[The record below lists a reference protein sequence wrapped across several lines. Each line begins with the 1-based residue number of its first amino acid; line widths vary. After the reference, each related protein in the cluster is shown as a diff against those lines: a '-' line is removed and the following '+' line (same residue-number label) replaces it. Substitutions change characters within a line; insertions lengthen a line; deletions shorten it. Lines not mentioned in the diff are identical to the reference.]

1 MSSYKNLTQCLFAC
15 SNSLMLG
22 LLSIA
27 YPALANTDISP
38 LNQAENDYSR
48 REMVANQSVFSDG
61 AYLFGQSDQPEQLGE
76 EYVVFQV
83 KGERLLG
90 AFYMPNSEFSC
101 FSGVIV
107 GNHLKLAILDPYEN
121 VVYPYAIALEPASPI
136 AATHPAKMK
145 NVVGLE
151 GYQRLAQL
159 SSLDHHILGICLN
172 QVE

>member
-1 MSSYKNLTQCLFAC
+1 
-15 SNSLMLG
+15 MLG
-22 LLSIA
+22 LLTIA
-27 YPALANTDISP
+27 YPSLANTDVTS
-38 LNQAENDYSR
+38 LNQAETNYSR
-48 REMVANQSVFSDG
+48 AEMVANQSVLSDG

-76 EYVVFQV
+76 EYIVFQV

-107 GNHLKLAILDPYEN
+107 GNQLKLAILDPYEN

-136 AATHPAKMK
+136 AATHQPKMK
-145 NVVGLE
+145 NAIGLE
-151 GYQRLAQL
+151 GYQRLSQL
-159 SSLDHHILGICLN
+159 SRLDHHILGICLN